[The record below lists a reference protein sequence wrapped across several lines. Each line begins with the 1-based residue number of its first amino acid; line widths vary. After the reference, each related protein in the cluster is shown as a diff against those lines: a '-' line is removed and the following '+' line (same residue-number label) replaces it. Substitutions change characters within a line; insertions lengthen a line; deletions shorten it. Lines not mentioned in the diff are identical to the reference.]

1 MSRDVLYVAPSES
14 DGRSEQQA
22 ITNERA
28 SDAHERQPVS
38 VNASSSDMD
47 SDTEE
52 AMSQS
57 IRDRV
62 YYAAKDGLPLAL
74 QSLLSNEKNEAVK
87 NAYINQ
93 VGFVTF
99 VHDDFDVFIENGLK
113 SGLSLKTVMEAFRS
127 LAFCS
132 YAIS

>member
-1 MSRDVLYVAPSES
+1 MSRDVLYIAPSES
-14 DGRSEQQA
+14 DGHSEQQA
-22 ITNERA
+22 TTHERA
-28 SDAHERQPVS
+28 NDADRQPAN
-38 VNASSSDMD
+38 VNASRSDMD
-47 SDTEE
+47 SDAEE

-93 VGFVTF
+93 VSQTF
-99 VHDDFDVFIENGLK
+99 GCCEHHFP
-113 SGLSLKTVMEAFRS
+113 
-127 LAFCS
+127 
-132 YAIS
+132 